1 MQNEQKADSARNL
14 LQLQPLESL
23 QLPKALD
30 GSEGSNRSP
39 GAALIEAS
47 TDLQAIQTWLMEYQ
61 GSPHTLRNYRR
72 EVERL
77 LLWGLRERGKP
88 LSSLIREDF
97 LAYQNFLADPQPIKL
112 WVGARKPRFSPDW
125 RPFQGALHAVSI
137 RQALVIINSL
147 LTYLVHAG
155 YLTANPLALMRR
167 RTQFNPTTPK
177 NSVERFLDQE
187 SWQKVLEQIDF
198 LPRDSKRQEA
208 HYQRVKFLFT
218 LLYLLGPRVS
228 EVSNHNMGSFIE
240 SRGNWWWRVT
250 GKGNKTAQIPVNDE
264 MLSALAN
271 YRTYLQ
277 KSPLPAPSDA
287 TPIALSLG
295 GKKGIGANM
304 VYRIVKKVMLD
315 TAEQIQAEFPHKAEK
330 LRLASTHWLRH
341 TSITHQADAGIE
353 LRYLNKN
360 ARHAKLETTAIYLHS
375 EDAAWHE
382 AMQSHA
388 MEKIKSKK

>member
-1 MQNEQKADSARNL
+1 MSEI
-14 LQLQPLESL
+14 QLQPLESL
-23 QLPKALD
+23 QLPVALD
-30 GSEGSNRSP
+30 GSEGLNRSS
-39 GAALIEAS
+39 GLALIEAD
-47 TDLQAIQTWLMEYQ
+47 TDLQAIHIWLMEYQ
-61 GSPHTLRNYRR
+61 DSPHTLRNYRK

-88 LSSLIREDF
+88 LSSLTREDF
-97 LAYQNFLADPQPIKL
+97 LAYQNFLSDPKPLEL
-112 WVGARKPRFSPDW
+112 WVGARKPRFSPEW
-125 RPFQGALHAVSI
+125 RPFQGALHGVSI

-147 LTYLVHAG
+147 LTYLVQAG

-187 SWQKVLEQIDF
+187 SWQMVLDQIDS
-198 LPRDSKRQEA
+198 LPRDLKRQQA

-218 LLYLLGPRVS
+218 LLYLMGPRVS
-228 EVSNHNMGSFIE
+228 ELSNHTMGSFLE
-240 SRGNWWWRVT
+240 SRGSWWWQVT
-250 GKGNKTAQIPVNDE
+250 GKGNKTARIPVSDE
-264 MLSALAN
+264 MLKALMD
-271 YRTYLQ
+271 YRTYLKKPILPTVNDQ
-277 KSPLPAPSDA
+277 TPL
-287 TPIALSLG
+287 ALNLG
-295 GKKGIGANM
+295 GNKGISANM
-304 VYRIVKKVMLD
+304 IYRIVKQVMLD
-315 TAEQIQAEFPHKAEK
+315 TAERVAESAPHKAEK

-382 AMQSHA
+382 AMQKHKLNR
-388 MEKIKSKK
+388 EKE